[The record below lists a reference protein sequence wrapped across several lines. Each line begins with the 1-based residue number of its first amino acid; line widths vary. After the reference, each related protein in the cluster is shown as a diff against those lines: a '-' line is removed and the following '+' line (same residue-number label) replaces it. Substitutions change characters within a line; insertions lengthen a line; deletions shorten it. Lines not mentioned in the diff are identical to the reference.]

1 MLKNAISIHIGWG
14 HCDPAKIVFYPNYF
28 IWFDQS
34 AHHLFDKAGA
44 NMGDLMDQYGVLG
57 LPIVDAHAE
66 FLYPSK
72 YGDVIEVSSWISEW
86 REKTLVATHE
96 IYNNGRLAVKGSE
109 VRVWARPHPDDPK
122 RLQAQAIPDAIRA
135 RFEL

>member
-1 MLKNAISIHIGWG
+1 MLKYTLTIQISWG

-44 NMGDLMDQYGVLG
+44 NMGDLMDHYGVVG

-66 FLYPSK
+66 FIYPSK
-72 YGDVIEVSSWISEW
+72 YGDEIEVTSWISEW
-86 REKTLVATHE
+86 SEKTLIVTHE
-96 IYNNGRLAVKGSE
+96 IHNNGLLAVKGTE
-109 VRVWARPHPDDPK
+109 VRVWAKPHPDDPK
-122 RLQAQAIPDAIRA
+122 RIQAQVIPDSIRA
-135 RFEL
+135 SFDL

>member
-1 MLKNAISIHIGWG
+1 MLKYTLTIQISWG

-44 NMGDLMDQYGVLG
+44 NMGDLMDQYGVVG

-66 FLYPSK
+66 FIYPSK
-72 YGDVIEVSSWISEW
+72 YGDEIEVTSWISEW
-86 REKTLVATHE
+86 LEKTLILTHE
-96 IYNNGRLAVKGSE
+96 IHNNGLLAVKGTE
-109 VRVWARPHPDDPK
+109 VRVWAKPHPDDPK
-122 RLQAQAIPDAIRA
+122 RLQAQVIPDSIRA
-135 RFEL
+135 SFDL

>member
-1 MLKNAISIHIGWG
+1 MQKYTLTIQISWG

-44 NMGDLMDQYGVLG
+44 NMGDLMDQYGVVG

-66 FLYPSK
+66 FIYPSK
-72 YGDVIEVSSWISEW
+72 YGDEIEVTSWISEW
-86 REKTLVATHE
+86 REKTLIVTHE
-96 IYNNGRLAVKGSE
+96 IHNNGLLAVKGTE
-109 VRVWARPHPDDPK
+109 VRVWAKPHPDDPK
-122 RLQAQAIPDAIRA
+122 RLQAQVIPDSIRA
-135 RFEL
+135 SFDV

>member
-1 MLKNAISIHIGWG
+1 MLKYTLTIQISWG

-44 NMGDLMDQYGVLG
+44 NMGDLMDQYGVVG

-66 FLYPSK
+66 FIYPSK
-72 YGDVIEVSSWISEW
+72 YGDEIEVTSWISEW
-86 REKTLVATHE
+86 SEKTLIVTHE
-96 IYNNGRLAVKGSE
+96 IHNNGLLAVKGTE
-109 VRVWARPHPDDPK
+109 VRVWAKPHPDDPK
-122 RLQAQAIPDAIRA
+122 RLQAQVIPDSIRA
-135 RFEL
+135 SFDV